1 MFGHFLGHLVNGS
14 VRTSARS
21 HFGED
26 VIMKLLTTSVVAAAA
41 FAVFSGFAE
50 AATLFKEDGAVCSVT
65 FDVEPD
71 ADECFGLSTGNAQNV
86 DANADQFEYS
96 DLTTVTGLFGITNW
110 TEFQSEPDFEDILD
124 DAKTGFFDIIANS
137 YATVAVLL
145 KSGNEFAAYKFDDGF
160 SGQLDFATAND
171 KGLSNYVVLG
181 TGTAVVP
188 LPAAGWLLLGGIGGM
203 AALKRR
209 KKKASS

>member
-1 MFGHFLGHLVNGS
+1 
-14 VRTSARS
+14 
-21 HFGED
+21 
-26 VIMKLLTTSVVAAAA
+26 MKLLTTSVVAAAA
-41 FAVFSGFAE
+41 FAAFSGLAE
-50 AATLFKEDGAVCSVT
+50 AATLFEEDGSACST
-65 FDVEPD
+65 FDVTPE
-71 ADECFGLSTGNAQNV
+71 ADECFGLSFGNAQNV
-86 DANADQFEYS
+86 DENSDEFKYS
-96 DLTTVTGLFGITNW
+96 DGTTVTGLFGITNW
-110 TEFQSEPDFEDILD
+110 TEFQSEPSFEDIKK

-160 SGQLDFATAND
+160 SGRLDFVTAND
-171 KGLSNYVVLG
+171 NGLSNYVVLG

>member
-1 MFGHFLGHLVNGS
+1 
-14 VRTSARS
+14 
-21 HFGED
+21 
-26 VIMKLLTTSVVAAAA
+26 MKLLTTSVVAAAA

-50 AATLFKEDGAVCSVT
+50 AATFYEDSTACSET
-65 FDVEPD
+65 FDVTPD

-86 DANADQFEYS
+86 DANADQFVYS
-96 DLTTVTGLFGITNW
+96 DTTTVTGLFGITNW

-145 KSGNEFAAYKFDDGF
+145 KSGDEFAAYKFDDGF
-160 SGQLDFATAND
+160 SGRLDFATAND

-181 TGTAVVP
+181 TGTSVVP
-188 LPAAGWLLLGGIGGM
+188 LPAAGWLLLGGIGGI